1 MIDFRDIQNSAG
13 LVRKFGRNPDI
24 DTGTDP
30 EDVWEFGGLYT
41 FPDNSGEQ
49 MYISSSSGS
58 DTETIH
64 IEGLDSNFN
73 RKTVNIQL
81 SGQTK
86 TLIPDGIFSRVF
98 RVYTVSDTALLGDV
112 YVYTDSAVS
121 SGVPDTASTVKAVVS
136 PENQQ
141 TLMSIYTIPAG
152 YHGWIVEIYGICS
165 KVSGVTNPAA
175 DMKLM
180 IKEYNK
186 VLRTQYTCEF
196 TDTLYKDDFSIP
208 LILPEK
214 TDILWR
220 AQTVK
225 DNNTTINA
233 GFSLLLKRC

>member
-13 LVRKFGRNPDI
+13 LIRKFGRNPDI
-24 DTGTDP
+24 DTTTDP

-49 MYISSSSGS
+49 MYVSSSNGS
-58 DTETIH
+58 DTEILL
-64 IEGLDSNFN
+64 IDGLDSNFN
-73 RKTVNIQL
+73 RKTVVIQL

-86 TLIPDGIFSRVF
+86 TLVPDGVFSRVF
-98 RVYTVSDTALLGDV
+98 RSYTDNATELQGDV
-112 YVYTDSAVS
+112 YIYTDSDVS
-121 SGVPDTASTVKAVVS
+121 LGVPDTASAVKAVVS

-165 KVSGVTNPAA
+165 KVAGVSNPAA

-180 IKEYNK
+180 IREYSK
-186 VLRTQYTCEF
+186 TLRTQYTCEF
-196 TDTLYKDDFSIP
+196 TDALYKDDFSIP
-208 LILPEK
+208 LIVPEK

-220 AQTVK
+220 AQTTK
-225 DNNTTINA
+225 DNNTTVNA
-233 GFSLLLKRC
+233 GFSLSLRRC

>member
-13 LVRKFGRNPDI
+13 LIRKFGRNPDI
-24 DTGTDP
+24 DTTTDP
-30 EDVWEFGGLYT
+30 EDIWEFGGLYT

-49 MYISSSSGS
+49 MYVSSSNGS
-58 DTETIH
+58 DTEILL
-64 IEGLDSNFN
+64 IDGLDSNFN
-73 RKTVNIQL
+73 RKTVVIQL

-86 TLIPDGIFSRVF
+86 TLVPDGVFSRVF
-98 RVYTVSDTALLGDV
+98 RSYTDNATELQGDV
-112 YVYTDSAVS
+112 YIYTDSDVS
-121 SGVPDTASTVKAVVS
+121 LGVPDTASAVKAVVS

-165 KVSGVTNPAA
+165 KVLGVTNPAA

-180 IKEYNK
+180 IGEYNK
-186 VLRTQYTCEF
+186 TLRTQYTCEF
-196 TDTLYKDDFSIP
+196 TDAIYKDDFSIP
-208 LILPEK
+208 LIVPEK

-220 AQTVK
+220 AQTTK

>member
-13 LVRKFGRNPDI
+13 LIRKFGRNPDI
-24 DTGTDP
+24 DTTTDP
-30 EDVWEFGGLYT
+30 EDIWEFGGLYT

-49 MYISSSSGS
+49 MYVSSSSGS
-58 DTETIH
+58 DTEILL
-64 IEGLDSNFN
+64 IDGLDSNFN
-73 RKTVNIQL
+73 RKTVVIQL

-86 TLIPDGIFSRVF
+86 TLVPDGVFSRVF
-98 RVYTVSDTALLGDV
+98 RSYTDNATELQGDV
-112 YVYTDSAVS
+112 YIYTDSDVS
-121 SGVPDTASTVKAVVS
+121 LGVPDTASAVKAVVS

-165 KVSGVTNPAA
+165 KVLGVTNPAA

-180 IKEYNK
+180 IGEYNK
-186 VLRTQYTCEF
+186 TLRTQYTCEF
-196 TDTLYKDDFSIP
+196 TDAIYKDDFSIP
-208 LILPEK
+208 LIVPEK

-220 AQTVK
+220 AQTTK